1 MDIQQIIEKIKFELK
16 EIELQQ
22 QLQEATI
29 KNEIL
34 KREIKMNNTEL
45 ANLNTG
51 KDDWY

>member
-22 QLQEATI
+22 QLQEAKI

-34 KREIKMNNTEL
+34 KREIKNEQHRVS
-45 ANLNTG
+45 
-51 KDDWY
+51 

>member
-22 QLQEATI
+22 QLQEAKI

-34 KREIKMNNTEL
+34 KREIENEQHRIS
-45 ANLNTG
+45 
-51 KDDWY
+51 